1 MQLFNCRVVIL
12 FVYVLV
18 TVLDVHAQIS
28 FNGLLADSSKKV
40 LVAAHR
46 GDWKNYPENSIPAV
60 LSCIRVGIDIVEID
74 VQETRD
80 GKFVLMHDNTVN
92 RTTNG
97 KGKVSNLTSEH
108 ILKLRLKNRFNELT
122 EYTVPSLDTIL
133 QLTKGKIIVNIDKSA
148 GKFDK
153 LIPIIKKYKCGSN
166 VILKG
171 TGSYKLFNDYQLN
184 NIDSICFMPIF
195 NSKNESIDTFLIQTR
210 LPVVELMLSND
221 TSYASKPKGLEMFR
235 RNNCRIWY
243 NALFESISGGHNES
257 KNAIESW
264 EWFIQHD
271 AYIIQTDFPFH
282 LMSYCVS
289 KGLRPP
295 NPLFQLMSL
304 TELPKLDSKVN
315 SSNSIKNKDSKS
327 ESDKKTSIRKPQKS
341 SSSIY
346 IVKSGDTLSKIASK
360 NDISLKTLLKLNSTL
375 KKDSKIYPGQKIKI
389 R

>member
-1 MQLFNCRVVIL
+1 MQLINCRVVIL

-60 LSCIRVGIDIVEID
+60 LSCIRAGIDIVEID

-184 NIDSICFMPIF
+184 NIDSIYFMPIF
-195 NSKNESIDTFLIQTR
+195 NSKNETIDSFLIQTR
-210 LPVVELMLSND
+210 LPVVELLLSND
-221 TSYASKPKGLEMFR
+221 T
-235 RNNCRIWY
+235 
-243 NALFESISGGHNES
+243 
-257 KNAIESW
+257 
-264 EWFIQHD
+264 
-271 AYIIQTDFPFH
+271 
-282 LMSYCVS
+282 
-289 KGLRPP
+289 
-295 NPLFQLMSL
+295 
-304 TELPKLDSKVN
+304 
-315 SSNSIKNKDSKS
+315 
-327 ESDKKTSIRKPQKS
+327 
-341 SSSIY
+341 
-346 IVKSGDTLSKIASK
+346 
-360 NDISLKTLLKLNSTL
+360 
-375 KKDSKIYPGQKIKI
+375 
-389 R
+389 